1 MESNFKQ
8 VVGGEINLPFYIF
21 YPKKLEKKIL
31 EFKTNFKGK
40 VIYAFKANPSNLIIN
55 FLKKNGIDSFDASS
69 INEIKKIKK
78 MLPYSNIFF
87 MNPVKPR
94 EAIKEAYKI
103 HNVKNFAIDNLSEYK
118 KILEETNYA
127 NDLNI
132 HLRLKIS
139 SKSSVINF
147 KNKFGISRNKAEKL
161 LKIIK
166 KDSLKIGICFHV
178 GSQCMNPEVYK
189 NAMEYSKKIVEASGV
204 QINYLNVGGGFP
216 SNYENYKSPHLK
228 AYLSI
233 VNNSFSK
240 IFCKKSSRTQL
251 LAEPG
256 RSIVSECMSLV
267 VKVNSRKNRKLYIND
282 GIHGSLN
289 NAGFYNFIYP
299 VKLFGRKDIKSKLK
313 PFSFY
318 GPTCDSRDF
327 IKGPYY
333 LPDSVCEG
341 DYIEL
346 FNMGAYSITM
356 KSNFNGFYDKTQFFR
371 KNKNGELIK
380 LND

>member
-1 MESNFKQ
+1 MKSNFRQ
-8 VVGGEINLPFYIF
+8 FFGGEINLPFYIF
-21 YPKKLEKKIL
+21 YPKKLEKKIS

-40 VIYAFKANPSNLIIN
+40 VIYAFKANPSDLIIDL
-55 FLKKNGIDSFDASS
+55 LKKNGINSFDVSS

-78 MLPYSNIFF
+78 IVPLSNIFF

-103 HNVKNFAIDNLSEYK
+103 HNVKNFAVDSFSEYK

-132 HLRLKIS
+132 YLRLKILS
-139 SKSSVINF
+139 ESSVINL
-147 KNKFGISRNKAEKL
+147 KNKFGLSRNEAENL
-161 LKIIK
+161 LKIIRK
-166 KDSLKIGICFHV
+166 KSLKIGICFHV
-178 GSQCMNPEVYK
+178 GSQCMNPKAYK
-189 NAMEYSKKIVEASGV
+189 IAIEYSKKIVEGSGV

-216 SNYENYKSPHLK
+216 SNYENYKSPQLK
-228 AYLSI
+228 AYMSV

-240 IFCKKSSRTQL
+240 IFHKNSSKIKL

-289 NAGFYNFIYP
+289 NAGLYNFIYP

-318 GPTCDSRDF
+318 GPTCDSKDF

-333 LPDSVCEG
+333 LPDSIGEG

-356 KSNFNGFYDKTQFFR
+356 KTNFNGFYNKTQFFS
-371 KNKNGELIK
+371 KNKNGELLKIE
-380 LND
+380 